1 MTSDYASTWVNNIHP
16 VLIVESTSDGPIHS
30 PDIDVRTSDYASI
43 WVNNIHPVLIVE
55 STSDGPIHSP
65 DIDVRTSDYASIWV
79 NKIHPVLIV
88 ESTSDGPIHSP
99 NKDVLH
105 SAKWLCRSIK
115 NYFGGNS
122 GHRVK
127 DLHVRTYTVRFTRH
141 WLST

>member
-65 DIDVRTSDYASIWV
+65 S
-79 NKIHPVLIV
+79 
-88 ESTSDGPIHSP
+88 
-99 NKDVLH
+99 KDVLH
-105 SAKWLCRSIK
+105 SAKGLC
-115 NYFGGNS
+115 
-122 GHRVK
+122 
-127 DLHVRTYTVRFTRH
+127 
-141 WLST
+141 LSMKITSVVVVVGVPPSALSEQTGVP